1 MLDPNT
7 ARFIFYLLPMY
18 IANSSAMLLG
28 GGHPLDFNAKYL
40 DKQPLF
46 GKGKTIR
53 GTISGIIFGSIA
65 GLLFASF
72 FPNYTVFVTTS
83 YLEFAVFSSIG
94 AIIGDIAGSFIKRRM
109 KVKSGAQAP
118 FLDQLDFLIGGILF
132 SLHLVLINL
141 SEFAVLAGVTIIVH
155 KFSNWIGFK
164 LKIKKVPW

>member
-83 YLEFAVFSSIG
+83 YLEFAVFS
-94 AIIGDIAGSFIKRRM
+94 R
-109 KVKSGAQAP
+109 
-118 FLDQLDFLIGGILF
+118 
-132 SLHLVLINL
+132 
-141 SEFAVLAGVTIIVH
+141 SEDVV
-155 KFSNWIGFK
+155 
-164 LKIKKVPW
+164 